1 MTANLCLSPIN
12 TKTLQIQFRSTLRC
26 AFQDVYSCLES
37 MNGNAEP
44 RTCEAVL
51 LHQPRGTT
59 FIPEQYSLSWSLTLK
74 RVWGKQDKERM
85 GTDHQAW
92 LEEIQTF
99 DLRKRRFRGI

>member
-1 MTANLCLSPIN
+1 
-12 TKTLQIQFRSTLRC
+12 
-26 AFQDVYSCLES
+26 

-85 GTDHQAW
+85 GTQGAEAECLQDLW
-92 LEEIQTF
+92 LQLGVWIVLESNEK
-99 DLRKRRFRGI
+99 LVGSSKSVRELE